1 MKTWGVTSRRPHL
14 CQRSDCEG
22 VTAVRALPQRGEG
35 AAAGG
40 RRAGDCGC
48 RAPSLGDA
56 VLGVAAVARPHGGS
70 RVPRQG
76 LLQGACRDE
85 AAEKM
90 SCWSRRY
97 HVPLRGQSRPAPEA
111 HTPRRVSET
120 LGEREGDAGE
130 PSE

>member
-56 VLGVAAVARPHGGS
+56 VLGVAVVARPRGAAVSHV
-70 RVPRQG
+70 RVCCRGHAVMRPPRKCRA
-76 LLQGACRDE
+76 GA
-85 AAEKM
+85 AATTCPYEGN
-90 SCWSRRY
+90 R
-97 HVPLRGQSRPAPEA
+97 A
-111 HTPRRVSET
+111 PRRRRTRRVAS
-120 LGEREGDAGE
+120 AK
-130 PSE
+130 P